1 MQYSK
6 RQMSAFGRML
16 RVGIEVTLH
25 CDGEQLSGLP
35 DPNGG
40 SFDAAGD
47 FDALIG
53 SSDLPVI
60 GSLDPYGDATLGAM
74 TMPDLIADVDEA
86 LQGSRPGPQF
96 RGLRRLR
103 LMAEMVQTDASL
115 TLHVVG
121 D

>member
-1 MQYSK
+1 
-6 RQMSAFGRML
+6 ML
-16 RVGIEVTLH
+16 HVGIEVTLH
-25 CDGEQLSGLP
+25 RDGKRLSGLP

-47 FDALIG
+47 FDELVG
-53 SSDLPVI
+53 SPDLPI
-60 GSLDPYGDATLGAM
+60 LGSLDPYGDVTLGAVKM
-74 TMPDLIADVDEA
+74 AHLIADVDRA
-86 LQGSRPGPQF
+86 LQGTRSGPHR

-103 LMAEMVQTDASL
+103 MMAEMVQTDASL

>member
-1 MQYSK
+1 
-6 RQMSAFGRML
+6 ML
-16 RVGIEVTLH
+16 PEGIEVTVQRV
-25 CDGEQLSGLP
+25 GQRLSGLP

-47 FDALIG
+47 FDELVG
-53 SSDLPVI
+53 SSDLPI
-60 GSLDPYGDATLGAM
+60 LGTLDPYGDVTLGA
-74 TMPDLIADVDEA
+74 TMMADLIADVDRA
-86 LQGSRPGPQF
+86 LQGSRSGPQL

-103 LMAEMVQTDASL
+103 VMAEMVQTDASL